1 MPPEKG
7 EARNGEPQSLATHAD
22 GDDGASNPGET
33 TGQVPAWAG
42 SLSLAPLVH
51 PDDHGHSG
59 GGSAPMAAH
68 ANNNKLT
75 QPAARHTVVPEFSA
89 GAFPAGHSSPQ
100 VAAGVDQ
107 GDGGATVGGTSRRS
121 FIDMDTGR
129 DTGRSFSQSER
140 AAQAQARLAPRRVL
154 VAEDDTVCRKLLVR
168 LLKGL
173 KFQVEEAEDGAV
185 AAEMMRAALDG
196 RDGQQPYTLVL
207 SDYTMPYMDGPEAVA
222 KMRACGYRGAV
233 FGVTGNQLQADV
245 DHFMK
250 MGADRVLAKPLKVCV
265 YVCTCV
271 CVCVC
276 VCDVVQMLQ
285 PLVFSSV
292 TNIFLP
298 SVGGR

>member
-7 EARNGEPQSLATHAD
+7 EARNGQQQPQSLATHAD
-22 GDDGASNPGET
+22 GDDGASDPGVI
-33 TGQVPAWAG
+33 TGQAPAWAG

-59 GGSAPMAAH
+59 GGSAPMPAH
-68 ANNNKLT
+68 AHNNKLA
-75 QPAARHTVVPEFSA
+75 QPAAHHTVVPEFSA

-100 VAAGVDQ
+100 VAAGMDQ
-107 GDGGATVGGTSRRS
+107 GDGAIVGIASSTSRRS
-121 FIDMDTGR
+121 FIDMDTGRNTGRDTGR

-185 AAEMMRAALDG
+185 AAEMMQAALDG
-196 RDGQQPYTLVL
+196 RDGQQPYDLVL
-207 SDYTMPYMDGPEAVA
+207 SDYTMPHMDGPEAVA
-222 KMRACGYRGAV
+222 KMRAGGYRGAV

-250 MGADRVLAKPLKVCV
+250 MGADRVLAKPLKVRACV
-265 YVCTCV
+265 
-271 CVCVC
+271 
-276 VCDVVQMLQ
+276 
-285 PLVFSSV
+285 
-292 TNIFLP
+292 
-298 SVGGR
+298 